1 MQNQATLQ
9 KREII
14 ATALDRQT
22 SRGER
27 FALHQ
32 RTRLWERMIR
42 YLLLLC
48 GVISIFTTIGIV
60 VVLGS
65 EALLFFTPPTW
76 IDSFKTLQEPITATA
91 TELAVSG
98 AGTPI
103 AVGEM
108 IRVVNE
114 EMRVVAV
121 DAAAGTITVERAING
136 TVAAPLT
143 AGMDILRAD
152 SVTLGEFL
160 TSTQWMP
167 QLGSFGVLPLLN
179 ATLMISA
186 VAMLVAIPLGLSA
199 AIYLSEYASPR
210 ARGVLKPV
218 LELLAGIPTVVFGY
232 FALTF
237 VTPLLRSLFGVDVV
251 EIYNTA
257 SAGIVVG
264 IMIIPTVASISEDAL
279 RAVPQSLRE
288 ASYGLGATRLET
300 VTRVVVPA
308 ALSGIVASFI
318 LGISRA
324 IGETM
329 IVSIAAG
336 AGPKFTFNPFAG
348 AETMTGHIVRISSG
362 DISYNSIDYNSLF
375 AIGLLL
381 FVITLT
387 LNILSRIVTARF
399 REVYQ

>member
-9 KREII
+9 KREVIE
-14 ATALDRQT
+14 AALSRQT
-22 SRGER
+22 AHER
-27 FALHQ
+27 SALH
-32 RTRLWERMIR
+32 RKPRLSERLIR
-42 YLLLLC
+42 RLLFLC
-48 GVISIFTTIGIV
+48 GVVSIFTTIGIM

-76 IDSFKTLQEPITATA
+76 IDSFKTLQEPISAGA
-91 TELAVSG
+91 TELAVSS
-98 AGTPI
+98 AST
-103 AVGEM
+103 AFEVGQV
-108 IRVVNE
+108 IRVVSE
-114 EMRVVAV
+114 EMRITAI
-121 DAAAGTITVERAING
+121 DGAAGTITVERGING
-136 TVAAPLT
+136 TVAAPLA
-143 AGMDILRAD
+143 AGAEIYQAD

-160 TSTQWMP
+160 TSTKWLP
-167 QLGSFGVLPLLN
+167 QLGEFGVLPLLN

-199 AIYLSEYASPR
+199 AIYLSEYATPR
-210 ARGVLKPV
+210 ARAVLKPV

-237 VTPLLRSLFGVDVV
+237 VTPLLRSIFGIEVV

-288 ASYGLGATRLET
+288 ASFSLGATRLET
-300 VTRVVVPA
+300 ATRVVVPA

-318 LGISRA
+318 LGVSRA

-336 AGPKFTFNPFAG
+336 AGPNFTFNLFAG
-348 AETMTGHIVRISSG
+348 AETMTGHIVRISGG

-381 FVITLT
+381 FVITLA
-387 LNILSRIVTARF
+387 LNAFSQFVTARF

>member
-9 KREII
+9 KREVIE
-14 ATALDRQT
+14 AALSRQT
-22 SRGER
+22 AHER
-27 FALHQ
+27 SALH
-32 RTRLWERMIR
+32 RKPRLSERLIR
-42 YLLLLC
+42 RLLFLC
-48 GVISIFTTIGIV
+48 GVVSIFTTIGIV

-76 IDSFKTLQEPITATA
+76 IDSFKTLQEPISAGA
-91 TELAVSG
+91 TELAVSS
-98 AGTPI
+98 AST
-103 AVGEM
+103 AFEVGQV
-108 IRVVNE
+108 IRVVSE
-114 EMRVVAV
+114 EMRITAI
-121 DAAAGTITVERAING
+121 DAAAGTITVERGINN
-136 TVAAPLT
+136 TVAAPLA
-143 AGMDILRAD
+143 AGAEIFRED

-160 TSTQWMP
+160 TSTRWLP
-167 QLGSFGVLPLLN
+167 QLGEFGVLPLLN

-199 AIYLSEYASPR
+199 AIYLSEYATPR
-210 ARGVLKPV
+210 ARAVLKPV

-237 VTPLLRSLFGVDVV
+237 VTPLLRSIFGIEVV

-288 ASYGLGATRLET
+288 ASFSLGATRLET
-300 VTRVVVPA
+300 ATRVVVPA

-318 LGISRA
+318 LGVSRA

-336 AGPKFTFNPFAG
+336 AGPNFTFNLFAG
-348 AETMTGHIVRISSG
+348 AETMTGHIVRISGG

-381 FVITLT
+381 FVITLA
-387 LNILSRIVTARF
+387 LNAFSQFVTARF

>member
-9 KREII
+9 KREVIE
-14 ATALDRQT
+14 AALSRQT
-22 SRGER
+22 ARER
-27 FALHQ
+27 SALH
-32 RTRLWERMIR
+32 RKPRLSERLIR
-42 YLLLLC
+42 RLLFLC
-48 GVISIFTTIGIV
+48 GVVSIFTTIGIV

-76 IDSFKTLQEPITATA
+76 IDSFKTLQEPISAGA
-91 TELAVSG
+91 TELAVSS
-98 AGTPI
+98 AST
-103 AVGEM
+103 AFEVGQV
-108 IRVVNE
+108 IRVVSE
-114 EMRVVAV
+114 EMRITAI
-121 DAAAGTITVERAING
+121 DGAAGTITVERWING
-136 TVAAPLT
+136 TVAAPLA
-143 AGMDILRAD
+143 AGAEIYRAD

-160 TSTQWMP
+160 TSTRWLP
-167 QLGSFGVLPLLN
+167 QLGEFGVLPLLN

-199 AIYLSEYASPR
+199 AIYLSEYATPR
-210 ARGVLKPV
+210 ARAVLKPV

-237 VTPLLRSLFGVDVV
+237 VTPLLRSIFGIEVV

-288 ASYGLGATRLET
+288 ASFSLGATRLET
-300 VTRVVVPA
+300 ATRVVVPA

-318 LGISRA
+318 LGVSRA

-336 AGPKFTFNPFAG
+336 AGPNFTFNLFAG
-348 AETMTGHIVRISSG
+348 AETMTGHIVRISGG

-381 FVITLT
+381 FVITLA
-387 LNILSRIVTARF
+387 LNAFSQFVTARF